1 MGPADLREV
10 LSGLPEVSDP
20 RLLVGSG
27 TFDDAGVFQLS
38 PELALVQSVDFFTP
52 IVDDPFDFGRIA
64 ATNALSDL
72 YAMGA
77 EPLTALAVCAFPK
90 GTLPLEVLRATLAGG
105 LETLRREGVVPL
117 GGHTVKGPEFTY
129 GLAVTGTVHPRR
141 ILTNAGGKVGDLLFL
156 TKPLGT
162 GLITTALKRG
172 AAREEHVRAAV
183 EVMVTTNGAAAR
195 VCREVGVHALT
206 DITGYGLLGHALEMA
221 AASGTALQIEAGG
234 KLPLLPG
241 AWEAAVAKAVPGGL
255 IANREWAAARMV
267 WEGVETTLID
277 VLCDPQTSGGLL
289 VALSPDRGAQF
300 AGACAAAGVGAWR
313 VGRLTAGEPGTGR
326 VVQGDGRE

>member
-77 EPLTALAVCAFPK
+77 EPLTALAVCAFPR

-129 GLAVTGTVHPRR
+129 GLAVTGTVHPGGV
-141 ILTNAGGKVGDLLFL
+141 LTNAGGKVGDVLFL

-172 AAREEHVRAAV
+172 TGQEEHVRAAV
-183 EVMVTTNGAAAR
+183 EAMVATNRAAAQA
-195 VCREVGVHALT
+195 CREVGVHALT
-206 DITGYGLLGHALEMA
+206 DVTGYGLLGHALEMA
-221 AASGTALQIEAGG
+221 TASGTALEIEADEQ
-234 KLPLLPG
+234 LPLLPG
-241 AWEAAVAKAVPGGL
+241 AWEAARAQALPGGL
-255 IANREWAAARMV
+255 IANRQWAASRMI
-267 WEGVETTLID
+267 WEGVDPVLID

-289 VALSPDRGAQF
+289 AAVAPDRGELF
-300 AGACAAAGVGAWR
+300 AEACTAAGVGAWR
-313 VGRLTAGEPGTGR
+313 VGRLIAGEPGRGR
-326 VVQGDGRE
+326 VVQGR

>member
-1 MGPADLREV
+1 MGPADLHEV
-10 LSGLPEVSDP
+10 LSGLPEPVNDP

-27 TFDDAGVFQLS
+27 TFDDAGVFKLT
-38 PELALVQSVDFFTP
+38 EDLALVQSVDFFTP

-64 ATNALSDL
+64 AANALSDL

-77 EPLTALAVCAFPK
+77 DPLTALAVCAFPK

-105 LETLRREGVVPL
+105 LDTLAREGVVPL

-129 GLAVTGTVHPRR
+129 GLAVTGTVHPAQV
-141 ILTNAGGKVGDLLFL
+141 LSNAGGRPGDLLFL

-172 AAREEHVRAAV
+172 TAREEDVRAAV
-183 EVMVTTNGAAAR
+183 ASMVATNRAAAR

-206 DITGYGLLGHALEMA
+206 DITGYGLLGHALELALASGVALEILAGERLPMLPGAREA
-221 AASGTALQIEAGG
+221 AASGAL
-234 KLPLLPG
+234 
-241 AWEAAVAKAVPGGL
+241 PGGL
-255 IANREWAAARMV
+255 IANREWAARRLS
-267 WEGVETTLID
+267 WHGVDPVLID

-289 VALSPDRGAQF
+289 AAVAAADAEVF
-300 AGACAAAGVGAWR
+300 VHACSAAGVEGWP
-313 VGRLTAGEPGTGR
+313 VGRLLEGEPGSGR
-326 VVQGDGRE
+326 VVSGL

>member
-1 MGPADLREV
+1 
-10 LSGLPEVSDP
+10 VSDP

-64 ATNALSDL
+64 ASNALSDL

-129 GLAVTGTVHPRR
+129 GLAVTGTVHPRE

-183 EVMVTTNGAAAR
+183 EAMVTTNRAAAR

-206 DITGYGLLGHALEMA
+206 DVTGYGLLGHALEMA
-221 AASGTALQIEAGG
+221 AASGTALEIEAGG
-234 KLPLLPG
+234 QLPLLPG
-241 AWEAAVAKAVPGGL
+241 VREAALAQAIPGGL
-255 IANREWAAARMV
+255 LANREWVASRLSWDA
-267 WEGVETTLID
+267 VEPVFID

-289 VALSPDRGAQF
+289 AAVPPDRAEAF
-300 AGACAAAGVGAWR
+300 SLACVAGGTKAWR
-313 VGRLTAGEPGTGR
+313 VGRLVAGEPGTGR
-326 VVQGDGRE
+326 VVQGEQRG